1 MFWGDL
7 SLVSANT
14 VERGRRRPARLGYDP
29 TKHRWIYLVDV
40 AKCIGC
46 GSCVRACER
55 ENEVPRHFFRTW
67 VERYQISRTGEVWID
82 SPDGA
87 RDGFEPTVTGADI
100 TKAFFVPKLCN
111 HCTNTPCVQLC
122 PVGASFT
129 SPDGVVLVDE
139 KRCIGCSYCVQA
151 CPYGSRFIHPVTHT
165 APQVHPLLPPPQQ
178 GPDHRLRAEL
188 PHRRAPPG
196 RRQGPGRR
204 GGRRHRHDR
213 GARAQARDAHRA
225 QLLLHRPRRGGAL
238 MEPQTMN
245 YLFPNDF
252 HVMWSLMI
260 VLYPYITGLV
270 AGAFIVSSLFH
281 VFGRAELKP
290 VSRLAMVAS
299 LSFLLVATM
308 PLLAHLGHPE
318 RAMNIM
324 ITPHL
329 TSAMSAFGMIYG
341 LYLLLVL
348 AEIWLMYRVEIIG
361 TAARST
367 GLKRRIFSVL
377 ALGVY
382 DVSAEAKEVD
392 HRVVT
397 VLAAVGIP
405 MACILHGYVGFMF
418 GSVKANAL
426 WSTPLMPIIFL
437 FSAVTSGIA
446 MILVLYEVLSKVGG
460 KKIDGA
466 CVQSLAQ
473 WLWLFATVTVTLEI
487 LEVVSLAYERNEEW
501 LVVQRLIFD
510 KIPFSYFGVQMIF
523 GSLIPFILLA
533 IVVLMRKY
541 LTDTLRHVI
550 AFVAAAILLIQVF
563 AMRWNVVIGGQ
574 IFSKSGV
581 GFRESYVPELG
592 TREGVAMALV
602 ILVLPFF
609 IMALINHYLPL
620 SPAGGDT
627 SGEGGA

>member
-1 MFWGDL
+1 MD
-7 SLVSANT
+7 
-14 VERGRRRPARLGYDP
+14 
-29 TKHRWIYLVDV
+29 
-40 AKCIGC
+40 
-46 GSCVRACER
+46 
-55 ENEVPRHFFRTW
+55 
-67 VERYQISRTGEVWID
+67 
-82 SPDGA
+82 
-87 RDGFEPTVTGADI
+87 
-100 TKAFFVPKLCN
+100 
-111 HCTNTPCVQLC
+111 
-122 PVGASFT
+122 
-129 SPDGVVLVDE
+129 
-139 KRCIGCSYCVQA
+139 
-151 CPYGSRFIHPVTHT
+151 
-165 APQVHPLLPPPQQ
+165 
-178 GPDHRLRAEL
+178 
-188 PHRRAPPG
+188 
-196 RRQGPGRR
+196 
-204 GGRRHRHDR
+204 
-213 GARAQARDAHRA
+213 
-225 QLLLHRPRRGGAL
+225 
-238 MEPQTMN
+238 PQTMN
-245 YLFPNDF
+245 YLYPNDF
-252 HVMWSLMI
+252 HIMWSLMI

-281 VFGRAELKP
+281 VFGRTELKP

-299 LSFLLVATM
+299 LSFLLVATL

-324 ITPHL
+324 ITPHF

-348 AEIWLMYRVEIIG
+348 LEIWLMYRMEIIR
-361 TAARST
+361 TAAAA
-367 GLKRRIFSVL
+367 GGIKRRIFSLL

-382 DVSAEAKEVD
+382 DVSEEAREVD

-446 MILVLYEVLSKVGG
+446 MITVLYEILARVGG

-487 LEVVSLAYERNEEW
+487 LEVVSLSYERNEEW

-510 KIPFSYFGVQMIF
+510 KIPFSYFGIQMIF
-523 GSLIPFILLA
+523 GSLIPFILLG

-550 AFVAAAILLIQVF
+550 SFIAAAILLIQVF

-592 TREGVAMALV
+592 TREGVAAALLV
-602 ILVLPFF
+602 MVLPFL
-609 IMALINHYLPL
+609 IMAFINRYLPL